1 VTMGGVEWDT
11 SVAAWSEAH
20 PGEKMITD

>member
-1 VTMGGVEWDT
+1 MGGVEWDT